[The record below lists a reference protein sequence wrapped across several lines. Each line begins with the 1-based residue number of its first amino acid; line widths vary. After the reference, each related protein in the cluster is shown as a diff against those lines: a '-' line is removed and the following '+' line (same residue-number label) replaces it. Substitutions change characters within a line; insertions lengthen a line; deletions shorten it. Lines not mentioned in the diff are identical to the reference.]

1 MWFLIKACFWFSLV
15 LLVLPVFETGQPTRK
30 DPSTGLDIADAFTA
44 ATGAYDYVTR
54 ICVEKPDVCEKGA
67 STFAALGVRA
77 RDGARI
83 AYDYL
88 DQHFA
93 EDGKAPARATDA
105 TPPAID
111 IALPKKP
118 LADATRA
125 AIELTER
132 DMFPAAPSASPV
144 KPYRAPV
151 SRTASARS
159 AAPEG
164 DTLLTGSIPV
174 PLARPRP

>member
-1 MWFLIKACFWFSLV
+1 MWFAIKACFWFSLV
-15 LLVLPVFETGQPTRK
+15 LLVLPVFDTDAPARR
-30 DPSTGLDIADAFTA
+30 DPATGLELADAFSA

-54 ICVEKPDVCEKGA
+54 ICDEKPDVCEKGA
-67 STFAALGVRA
+67 STFAALGARA
-77 RDGARI
+77 RDGARV
-83 AYDYL
+83 AYEYL
-88 DQHFA
+88 DTRFA
-93 EDGKAPARATDA
+93 ADGRAPSAAAADS

-125 AIELTER
+125 AIELAER
-132 DMFPAAPSASPV
+132 DMLAPASPV

-151 SRTASARS
+151 SRVAAGPAEA
-159 AAPEG
+159 AAPA
-164 DTLLTGSIPV
+164 DSLMTGTVPV